1 MILVS
6 KENVQ
11 VTIHSPDAAA
21 MKSVDLRI
29 EFESE
34 RDRQSTTPS
43 VEIQVNE
50 ELHREEFQFFAA
62 ELDQVIAAV
71 RPSSDVARLLDG
83 FAAILR
89 RAGSD
94 PIALAAIQMHI
105 GRYVERGFGERKDEP

>member
-11 VTIHSPDAAA
+11 VTIHTPDAAA

-29 EFESE
+29 EFESA
-34 RDRQSTTPS
+34 RDRQPS
-43 VEIQVNE
+43 VEIQVDE
-50 ELHREEFQFFAA
+50 ALHREEFTLFAA
-62 ELDQVIAAV
+62 ELDQVISSV
-71 RPSSDVARLLDG
+71 RPSADVQRLLSG
-83 FAAILR
+83 FAGILR

-105 GRYVERGFGERKDEP
+105 GRHIEHT